1 MNIQPNFYFLSMDDI
16 DLNLNLDSLLSFF
29 NNDYNDYMSESTET
43 FDDPDPDYIPD
54 SDDSGNFS
62 SSDDDI

>member
-1 MNIQPNFYFLSMDDI
+1 MDDI
-16 DLNLNLDSLLSFF
+16 DLNINLDSLLLFL

-43 FDDPDPDYIPD
+43 FEDPDSDYIPD

-62 SSDDDI
+62 SSDDD

>member
-1 MNIQPNFYFLSMDDI
+1 MKTQSNLYYLSMDDI
-16 DLNLNLDSLLSFF
+16 NLNLNLGSLLSFF

-43 FDDPDPDYIPD
+43 YGDPDTDYIPD

-62 SSDDDI
+62 SSDDGI

>member
-1 MNIQPNFYFLSMDDI
+1 MNIQPNFYYLSMDDI
-16 DLNLNLDSLLSFF
+16 DLNLNLGSLLSFL

-43 FDDPDPDYIPD
+43 YDDPATYYIPD

-62 SSDDDI
+62 DDD